1 MIEVALPFLA
11 EGVEKASVT
20 YWHKSIGDRVEEGQD
35 LVELVTDKATF
46 NLPAPSSGV
55 LKEILIEE
63 GNEVRVGQV
72 LARIE

>member
-1 MIEVALPFLA
+1 MTDVKLPFLA
-11 EGVEKASVT
+11 EGVEKANIT
-20 YWHKSIGDRVEEGQD
+20 YWHKNIGDRVEEGQD

-46 NLPAPSSGV
+46 NLPAPASGV

-63 GNEVRVGQV
+63 GNEARVGQA